1 MSEADTIAAANSP
14 LTVKSFAD
22 QLATCGLGAGQTVLV
37 HTSLSKLGW
46 IAGGPQA
53 VIEALL
59 AVLAPG
65 GTLLMPA
72 HSNDNSEPSYW
83 KNPPV
88 PQAWWQIIRD
98 ERTPFD
104 AQRTPT
110 RGVGCVPELFRTWPG
125 VVRSNHPTDSL
136 AACGPNA
143 SYLVSSH
150 TLENEFGDESPIGRL
165 YALDGFVLLL
175 GAGHE
180 SNTSLHLAEHRA
192 AWAAKRHFQQGS
204 AVLIDGLRQWVTYQA
219 LDVDVSDFPALGAAY
234 EAEHGIAPGR
244 VGKAESRFLK
254 QRPLV
259 DYAVRWIE
267 RNRK

>member
-1 MSEADTIAAANSP
+1 MAD
-14 LTVKSFAD
+14 
-22 QLATCGLGAGQTVLV
+22 CGLAAGQVVLV

-46 IAGGPQA
+46 VAGGPQA

-59 AVLAPG
+59 AVIGPH

-88 PQAWWQIIRD
+88 PEQWWPTIRD
-98 ERTPFD
+98 KRTPFD
-104 AQRTPT
+104 PLRTPT

-125 VVRSNHPTDSL
+125 VIRSHHPTDSL
-136 AACGPNA
+136 AAWGLHA
-143 SYLVSSH
+143 EYLVSGH
-150 TLENEFGDESPIGRL
+150 RLVDEFGEESPIGRL

-192 AWAAKRHFQQGS
+192 TWPSKRHFTQGS
-204 AVLIDGLRQWVTYQA
+204 AMLVDGVRKWVTYSA
-219 LDVDVSDFPALGAAY
+219 LDVDSSDFPQIGRAY
-234 EAEHGIAPGR
+234 ESEHGIAPCR
-244 VGKAESRFLK
+244 VGKAEARFLK

-259 DYAVRWIE
+259 DYAGQWIE
-267 RNRK
+267 RHRN

>member
-1 MSEADTIAAANSP
+1 MSEVDAIDAAQSP
-14 LTVKSFAD
+14 LTVKSLAR
-22 QLATCGLGAGQTVLV
+22 QLAACGLAEGQVVLV

-46 IAGGPQA
+46 VAGGPQA

-59 AVLAPG
+59 AVVGPS

-72 HSNDNSEPSYW
+72 HSNDNSEPSLW

-88 PQAWWQIIRD
+88 PERWWQTIRD

-104 AQRTPT
+104 PQRTPT
-110 RGVGCVPELFRTWPG
+110 RGVGRVPELFRTWPG
-125 VVRSNHPTDSL
+125 VIRSNHPTDSL
-136 AACGPNA
+136 AACGRHA
-143 SYLVSSH
+143 EYLVSGH
-150 TLENEFGDESPIGRL
+150 GLVDEFGDESPIGRL

-192 AWAAKRHFQQGS
+192 VWPSKRHFTQGS
-204 AVLIDGLRQWVTYQA
+204 AMLIDGVRQWVKYTA
-219 LDVDVSDFPALGAAY
+219 LDVDSSDFPQIGRAY
-234 EAEHGIAPGR
+234 ESEHGIAPGR
-244 VGKAESRFLK
+244 VGKAEARLLK

-259 DYAVRWIE
+259 DYAVSWIE

>member
-1 MSEADTIAAANSP
+1 MLLQKKWCTI
-14 LTVKSFAD
+14 
-22 QLATCGLGAGQTVLV
+22 QLAACGLAEGQVVFV

-46 IAGGPQA
+46 VAGGPQA

-59 AVLAPG
+59 AVVGPS

-88 PQAWWQIIRD
+88 PERWWQTIRD

-104 AQRTPT
+104 PQRTPT

-125 VVRSNHPTDSL
+125 VIRSNHPTDSL
-136 AACGPNA
+136 AAWGRHA
-143 SYLVSSH
+143 EYLISGHGLVD
-150 TLENEFGDESPIGRL
+150 EFGDESPIGRL

-192 AWAAKRHFQQGS
+192 AWPSKRHFTQGS
-204 AVLIDGLRQWVTYQA
+204 AMLIDGVRQWVTYTA
-219 LDVDVSDFPALGAAY
+219 LDVDSSDFPQIGSAY
-234 EAEHGIAPGR
+234 ESEHGIVPGR
-244 VGKAESRFLK
+244 VGKAETRFLK

-259 DYAVRWIE
+259 DYAVSWIE